1 MWLTFIGFTIG
12 MLVGAIISFV
22 SIFRE
27 NGKWSTGWDQGYDAA
42 KKTYTNYDKGFKDGV
57 NAAYK
62 AMENITVEHYSFHI
76 KEEES
81 ESDKKTKEE

>member
-1 MWLTFIGFTIG
+1 MWLTFIRFAIG
-12 MLVGAIISFV
+12 MLAGAIISFV

-27 NGKWSTGWDQGYDAA
+27 NGKWTTGWDQGYDAA

-62 AMENITVEHYSFHI
+62 AMEEITVEHCCFHV

-81 ESDKKTKEE
+81 EPDKKTKEG

>member
-1 MWLTFIGFTIG
+1 MWLTFIGFAIG
-12 MLVGAIISFV
+12 MLAGAIISFV

-42 KKTYTNYDKGFKDGV
+42 MKTYTNYDKGFKAGV

-62 AMENITVEHYSFHI
+62 AMEEITIEHYRLHT
-76 KEEES
+76 KDES
-81 ESDKKTKEE
+81 KQDEDKKER

>member
-62 AMENITVEHYSFHI
+62 TMEKITVEHYCLRI

-81 ESDKKTKEE
+81 EFNKKTKEE